1 MRGKLGVVGTIG
13 AAALFALGVAG
24 CGGSSSSGAT
34 TAASPSATA
43 AASVTTVTDT
53 QLPDVVHARVGDTIN
68 VRLNSNASTGY
79 HWVAQ
84 DLNDAAVLKQNGA
97 GKVIA
102 PKTKMVGAPGHTQF
116 TFTVMK
122 EGTDEIGFW
131 YQPPGSGTAGAT
143 WALVVQA
150 SAGHLPVSVD
160 AGEDYTAETAQLR
173 TGDNLLVTI
182 DDASN
187 DGRHAWQM
195 VGGSPLVKLVSQKY
209 TNGTQQLTF
218 AGVSAGTGTLVLV
231 NQPTGDPPL
240 QTYAVPLAVKAP
252 AAPVTIQLNKKSAD
266 PANQNVLVKAGDT
279 IQVSLEDQPSTDFQ
293 WTFQKPNA
301 KVLKQVGK
309 PKFFANSSMVG
320 SKGKMVWTFSVVGAG
335 KTPLIA
341 NYQQVPAQATP
352 VKTWQVNVAA
362 KPGFT
367 PKTVAGDST
376 SAADS
381 VHVLPGD
388 QIKLKLASS
397 AGAWSKPAATQQLA
411 VSAPAKQGQDV
422 VITFTAKKHGVV
434 TPVMLATG
442 PSGYPAQAYAFTATV
457 GKGKAPIA
465 VAAAERHAVK
475 PIEVS
480 AGQAFDIAME
490 SNTASTGYQWTV
502 SSVLPDGV
510 VQPVGQPTTQSPTTA
525 MPGASGSTVLHFKA
539 LTAGSAELVLQYM
552 PPDGSG
558 VPGAVYMT
566 MVNVK

>member
-1 MRGKLGVVGTIG
+1 MRGKLGAVGTIG
-13 AAALFALGVAG
+13 AAALLALGIAG
-24 CGGSSSSGAT
+24 CGSSSGSTDSAT
-34 TAASPSATA
+34 ASPSPTV
-43 AASVTTVTDT
+43 AASLTTITDT
-53 QLPDVVHARVGDTIN
+53 ALPDVVHARVGDTIN
-68 VRLNSNASTGY
+68 VMLHSNASTGY

-84 DLNDAAVLKQNGA
+84 DLNDAAVLKQDGD

-102 PKTKMVGAPGHTQF
+102 PKTTMVGAPGHTQF

-131 YQPPGSGTAGAT
+131 YQPPGSGAAGAT

-173 TGDNLLVTI
+173 TGDNLLVSI
-182 DDASN
+182 DDAAN
-187 DGRHAWQM
+187 AGRHAWQM
-195 VGGSPLVKLVSQKY
+195 VGGSPLVKLVSQKF
-209 TNGTQQLTF
+209 THGTQQMTF
-218 AGVSAGTGTLVLV
+218 AGVSSGTGTLVLV

-240 QTYAVPLAVKAP
+240 QTYALPLAVKAP
-252 AAPVTIQLNKKSAD
+252 KAPVTIQLNKLSAS
-266 PANQNVLVKAGDT
+266 QNVLVKGGDT

-309 PKFFANSSMVG
+309 PKFFANNGLMG

-341 NYQQVPAQATP
+341 NYQQVPAQAMP
-352 VKTWQVNVAA
+352 VKTWQVTVAA

-367 PKTVAGDST
+367 PKTVAADST

-388 QIKLKLASS
+388 QIRLKLAAS
-397 AGAWSKPAATQQLA
+397 AGTWSKPASTKQLA
-411 VSAPAKQGQDV
+411 VSKPVKQGQDV
-422 VITFTAKKHGVV
+422 VISFTAKKHGVV

-442 PSGYPAQAYAFTATV
+442 SSGYPSQAYAFTATV
-457 GKGKAPIA
+457 GKGKAPIS
-465 VAAAERHAVK
+465 VVAAERHVAK

-480 AGQAFDIAME
+480 AGQSFDIAME
-490 SNTASTGYQWTV
+490 STTASTGYQWTV
-502 SSVLPDGV
+502 TSVLPDGV
-510 VQPVGQPTTQSPTTA
+510 VQQVGQPTTQTPSTG
-525 MPGASGSTVLHFKA
+525 MPGASGSTVVHFKA
-539 LTAGSAELVLQYM
+539 LAAGSAELVLQYM

>member
-1 MRGKLGVVGTIG
+1 VRGKAGVLGAIG
-13 AAALFALGVAG
+13 ATALLALGVAA
-24 CGGSSSSGAT
+24 CSTSGSSDT
-34 TAASPSATA
+34 TSAASPSSSPTA
-43 AASVTTVTDT
+43 AASTTNVSDT
-53 QLPDVVHARVGDTIN
+53 ALPQVVHARVGDTIN
-68 VRLNSNASTGY
+68 VMLHSNASTGY
-79 HWVAQ
+79 QWVAQ
-84 DLNDAAVLKQNGA
+84 DLNDAAVLKQEGD
-97 GKVIA
+97 GKVIS

-122 EGTDEIGFW
+122 EGVDEIGFW
-131 YQPPGSGTAGAT
+131 YQPPGSGPAGAT
-143 WALVVQA
+143 WALVVKA
-150 SAGHLPVSVD
+150 SAGHVPVNVD

-187 DGRHAWQM
+187 AGRHSWQM
-195 VGGSPLVKLVSQKY
+195 IGGAPLVKVVSQKFSH
-209 TNGTQQLTF
+209 GTQQMTF

-231 NQPTGDPPL
+231 NRPNGDPPL

-252 AAPVTIQLNKKSAD
+252 KAPVTIQLNKKSD
-266 PANQNVLVKAGDT
+266 SQNVLVKGGDT
-279 IQVSLEDQPSTDFQ
+279 IQVALQDQPSTDFQ

-309 PKFFANSSMVG
+309 PKFFADSSLMG

-341 NYQQVPAQATP
+341 NYQQVPAQAMP

-397 AGAWSKPAATQQLA
+397 AGTWSKPASSKQLVA
-411 VSAPAKQGQDV
+411 SQPAKQGKDV
-422 VITFTAKKHGVV
+422 VISFTAKGHGVT
-434 TPVMLATG
+434 TPVMVATG
-442 PSGYPAQAYAFTATV
+442 PSGYPAQAYAFSATV

-465 VAAAERHAVK
+465 VDAAERKVAK

-490 SNTASTGYQWTV
+490 SNTASTGYQWV
-502 SSVLPDGV
+502 VQSMIPDGV
-510 VQPVGQPTTQSPTTA
+510 VQQAGDPTTQAPSTD
-525 MPGASGSTVLHFKA
+525 MPGASGATVLHFKA
-539 LTAGSAELVLQYM
+539 VAAGSAELVLLYQ
-552 PPDGSG
+552 PPGAGG